1 MKKSFVIFIVFIVL
15 TGKLSATDHHFLVLE
30 SEKTAKLF
38 SFGPGIG
45 IGFFYPKD
53 LNTYIQDY
61 FNDKYSKTVN
71 IDIYEYFLINATASF
86 LFSPYTELQVE
97 TEYAVAPKVV
107 LGGDIS
113 YAYHRFSPAIK
124 FNGLIPLGKRIS
136 YFIGGGISYNLLSFK
151 ALDQDFTYKGQ
162 TPGFSLQTGVRLHF
176 GKISLEPAINFNF
189 IKADVEDSPTG
200 SSTITPVKELSYT
213 GGQLGCKI
221 FF

>member
-97 TEYAVAPKVV
+97 TEYAVAK
-107 LGGDIS
+107 
-113 YAYHRFSPAIK
+113 
-124 FNGLIPLGKRIS
+124 
-136 YFIGGGISYNLLSFK
+136 
-151 ALDQDFTYKGQ
+151 LDEIEFCD
-162 TPGFSLQTGVRLHF
+162 
-176 GKISLEPAINFNF
+176 KISCMLLGIPHF
-189 IKADVEDSPTG
+189 
-200 SSTITPVKELSYT
+200 
-213 GGQLGCKI
+213 QLNRW
-221 FF
+221 